1 MKIKLTCVA
10 AAVCCLG
17 SAAFAADVGGVEVT
31 GYSRG
36 GGVYSYNKD
45 QQIKGGLT
53 LGGDLQ
59 KFRLGNEGDYGV
71 EVNIAKTF
79 DVEGVKY
86 KLDYMPTKWNS
97 GNVGTEQ
104 AFVEMSGLSF
114 APEAKV
120 WAGQRRLRIQ
130 DVHIVDKFLMDYGVN
145 EGAGVSDLSVGS
157 VKVGASL
164 QTGDTF
170 DNKMIAG
177 TSANRLNVDISEI
190 NTNPGGKVRVML
202 ASVSTSGLKSSGGSG
217 FTLNHNQ
224 SNFLVPGLTNSLF
237 LQTSSGYA
245 ALNGQFNAFN
255 TTYTGANF
263 TGANAANNLVAG
275 KKSSRIAESIAWQ
288 SGRFGGQA
296 ILGYQTTKADD
307 ATFTTKDTSLG
318 GRMSYAYSQN
328 FKMLLE
334 AGTTSRKFSDSQDAQ
349 RLNKVTIAP
358 TIAMSPDFW
367 SRPELRFYVT
377 RANWNAAAA
386 TANSATTDA
395 TGTSNANTGFGANGR
410 TSQTLAG
417 VQYEVWW

>member
-1 MKIKLTCVA
+1 MKMKLTCA
-10 AAVCCLG
+10 AAALCCL
-17 SAAFAADVGGVEVT
+17 SVSAFAADVGGVEVT

-59 KFRLGNEGDYGV
+59 KYRLGNEGDYGL

-86 KLDYMPTKWNS
+86 KLDYMPTKWGS

-104 AFVEMSGLSF
+104 AFVEVSGLGF
-114 APEAKV
+114 APEAKI

-130 DVHIVDKFLMDYGVN
+130 DIHIVDHFLMDYGVN
-145 EGAGVSDLSVGS
+145 QGAGVTDLAVGG
-157 VKVGASL
+157 VKVGAAL

-170 DNKMIAG
+170 DQKMANG
-177 TSANRLNVDISEI
+177 TSANKFNLDVSDI
-190 NTNPGGKVRVML
+190 NTNPGGKVRVL
-202 ASVSTSGLKSSGGSG
+202 LTSVSTSGLASSGGSG
-217 FTLNHNQ
+217 LTISHNQ
-224 SNFLVPGLTNSLF
+224 SNFGMTGLTNSVF

-245 ALNGQFNAFN
+245 NINGRF
-255 TTYTGANF
+255 GDIS
-263 TGANAANNLVAG
+263 AATVYG
-275 KKSSRIAESIAWQ
+275 KKTNRIADSINWQ

-296 ILGYQTTKADD
+296 LVGYQTTKKDNE
-307 ATFTTKDTSLG
+307 TFTTKDTSLG
-318 GRMSYAYSQN
+318 GRISYAYTKN
-328 FKMLLE
+328 FKMLVD
-334 AGTTSRKFSDSQDAQ
+334 AGTTSRSFSDNQASQ
-349 RLNKVTIAP
+349 RLNKITIAP

-377 RANWNAAAA
+377 KANWNQAAAD
-386 TANSATTDA
+386 ANNNATT
-395 TGTSNANTGFGANGR
+395 GFAANGR
-410 TSQTLAG
+410 KSQTLAG

>member
-1 MKIKLTCVA
+1 MKMKLTCA
-10 AAVCCLG
+10 AAALCCL
-17 SAAFAADVGGVEVT
+17 SATAFAADVGGVEVT

-36 GGVYSYNKD
+36 GGVFSYNKD

-59 KFRLGNEGDYGV
+59 KYRLGNEGDYGI

-104 AFVEMSGLSF
+104 AFVEVSGLGF
-114 APEAKV
+114 APEAKI

-130 DVHIVDKFLMDYGVN
+130 DIHIVDHFLMDYGVN
-145 EGAGVSDLSVGS
+145 QGAGVTDLAVGG
-157 VKVGASL
+157 VKVGAAL

-170 DNKMIAG
+170 DQKMANG
-177 TSANRLNVDISEI
+177 TSANKFNLDVSEI
-190 NTNPGGKVRVML
+190 NTNPGGKVRVL
-202 ASVSTSGLKSSGGSG
+202 LTSVSTSGLASSGGSG
-217 FTLNHNQ
+217 LTISHNQ
-224 SNFLVPGLTNSLF
+224 SNFGMAGLTNSVF

-245 ALNGQFNAFN
+245 NINGRFGAFYQADGV
-255 TTYTGANF
+255 TSAY
-263 TGANAANNLVAG
+263 G
-275 KKSSRIAESIAWQ
+275 KKTNRIADSITWQ

-296 ILGYQTTKADD
+296 LVGYQTTKPDNSSV
-307 ATFTTKDTSLG
+307 TTKDTSLG
-318 GRMSYAYSQN
+318 GRISYAYTKN
-328 FKMLLE
+328 FKMLVD
-334 AGTTSRKFSDSQDAQ
+334 AGTTSRSFSDNTPSQ
-349 RLNKVTIAP
+349 RLNKITIAP

-377 RANWNAAAA
+377 KANWNQAAAD
-386 TANSATTDA
+386 ANNTTFA
-395 TGTSNANTGFGANGR
+395 ANNR
-410 TSQTLAG
+410 KNQTLAG